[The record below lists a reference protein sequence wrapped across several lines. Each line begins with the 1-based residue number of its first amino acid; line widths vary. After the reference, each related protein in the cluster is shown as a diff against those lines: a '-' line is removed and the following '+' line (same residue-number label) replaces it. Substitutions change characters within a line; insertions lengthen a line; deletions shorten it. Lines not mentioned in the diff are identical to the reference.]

1 MDSVDGLLEKA
12 RDLLPQVV
20 ELRRAIHRRPE
31 LGLQLP
37 CTQRTILADLDVL
50 AEELEIS
57 TGTTTTSVTATLRG
71 PGGAAAA
78 VGAPAVLLRCD
89 MDALSMPEH
98 TGLPY
103 ASEIDGVMHS
113 CGHDAHTAML
123 LGSIRLLVARR
134 AQLRGTVRFM
144 FQPGEEGHHGARHML
159 DEGVLDDPP
168 IDAAFALHVSPN
180 LTSGWIGTRQ
190 GPMLASAD
198 QFAITVH
205 GKGGH
210 ASMPHLANDPI
221 PAACEIVQALQTF
234 MTRRIDAF
242 SPTVVTVA
250 SIVAGTTDNVIPETA
265 ELAGTIRSVS
275 QHTRFLTHDGIRQ
288 VAEGVAAA
296 HGMKAEVRIQEG
308 YPATLNDDLFAE
320 LITDVGA
327 ELIGDERV
335 VHMTHPV
342 MGAEDFSYVLQ
353 RVPGAMAFLGVC
365 PPDLDPA
372 TAPTC
377 HSNRMRMDED
387 ALALGVALHAA
398 IAIRYLE
405 RSAAR

>member
-1 MDSVDGLLEKA
+1 
-12 RDLLPQVV
+12 
-20 ELRRAIHRRPE
+20 
-31 LGLQLP
+31 
-37 CTQRTILADLDVL
+37 
-50 AEELEIS
+50 
-57 TGTTTTSVTATLRG
+57 
-71 PGGAAAA
+71 
-78 VGAPAVLLRCD
+78 
-89 MDALSMPEH
+89 MDALPMPEN

-123 LGSIRLLVARR
+123 LGAIRLLAARR
-134 AQLRGTVRFM
+134 SQLRGTVRFM
-144 FQPGEEGHHGARHML
+144 FQPGEEGYHGARHML

-180 LTSGWIGTRQ
+180 LASGWIGTRP

-221 PAACEIVQALQTF
+221 PPACEIVQAIQTF
-234 MTRRIDAF
+234 MTRRIDAY
-242 SPTVVTVA
+242 SPSIVTVG

-265 ELAGTIRSVS
+265 ELTGTIRAVS
-275 QHTRFLTHDGIRQ
+275 QNTRFLTHDGIRQ
-288 VAEGVAAA
+288 VAEGVASA

-308 YPATLNDDLFAE
+308 YPVTVNDDLFAE
-320 LITDVGA
+320 LTTDVGA
-327 ELIGDERV
+327 ELAGEDRV
-335 VHMTHPV
+335 AHMTHPV

-365 PPDLDPA
+365 PPDLEPA
-372 TAPTC
+372 TAPAC
-377 HSNRMRMDED
+377 HSNRMRLDED
-387 ALALGVALHAA
+387 ALAVGVALYAA
-398 IAIRYLE
+398 VAIRYLE
-405 RSAAR
+405 RRAAG

>member
-1 MDSVDGLLEKA
+1 MDSVPGLLEEA
-12 RDLLPQVV
+12 RDLLPQVI

-31 LGLQLP
+31 LGLHLP
-37 CTQRTILADLDVL
+37 CTQRTILSDLERLSDEV
-50 AEELEIS
+50 EIA
-57 TGTTTTSVTATLRG
+57 TGTATTSVTATLRG
-71 PGGAAAA
+71 PA
-78 VGAPAVLLRCD
+78 GAPAVLLRCD
-89 MDALSMPEH
+89 MDALPMPED
-98 TGLPY
+98 TGLPF
-103 ASEIDGVMHS
+103 ASEVDGVMHS
-113 CGHDAHTAML
+113 CGHDAHAAML
-123 LGSIRLLVARR
+123 LGAIRLLLARR
-134 AQLRGTVRFM
+134 GQLRGTVRFM
-144 FQPGEEGHHGARHML
+144 FQPGEEGYHGARHML

-180 LTSGWIGTRQ
+180 LTSGWVGTRP

-198 QFAITVH
+198 QFSITVH
-205 GKGGH
+205 GRGGH

-221 PAACEIVQALQTF
+221 PPACEIVQALQTF

-242 SPTVVTVA
+242 SPSIVTVA

-265 ELAGTIRSVS
+265 ELAGTIRTVS
-275 QHTRFLTHDGIRQ
+275 QSTRFLAHDGIRQ

-308 YPATLNDDLFAE
+308 YPATVNDDLFAE
-320 LITDVGA
+320 LISDVGA
-327 ELIGDERV
+327 ELLGEDRV

-372 TAPTC
+372 TAPAC
-377 HSNRMRMDED
+377 HSNRMRMDEG
-387 ALALGVALHAA
+387 ALAVGVAFYAA
-398 IAIRYLE
+398 VAIRYLE
-405 RSAAR
+405 RSASR